1 MKRKNR
7 HRGRKRTEEKKKKK
21 KTRQYLPH
29 ELIIQIL
36 LRLPVK
42 SLTRFKCVC
51 KSWFSLIS
59 DPHFA
64 NSHFQLSAATPTR
77 RILLLSNKAPRL
89 KTRSID
95 FEESLKH
102 VYASPNLKFF
112 NHPLFPYNQFSITL
126 TSSCRGFIFF
136 KCSSSL
142 CLCNPFNGI
151 HKQIPF
157 STFDS
162 KSKLDANIFCYMYG
176 FGYDQSK
183 DDYLVVSMSIDTSLD
198 GVSSHL
204 EFFSL
209 RANTWK
215 EIEGTHFPYI
225 TVSGAPKVGSL
236 IDGAIHWLAFRRDL
250 DSTVIVAFDLM
261 ERELVEMS
269 FPDYIDIELIDC
281 DLWVFG
287 EFLALWVMDM
297 EDNDKVDIW
306 VMKEYKVR
314 SSWTKTLVL
323 SIDVN
328 STGFF
333 YPICCT
339 KSGDIIGTDGHT
351 QLLKYDD
358 KGQVIE
364 HYSYNKRGGSQLA
377 MYTESLLSLPGD
389 SEQA

>member
-21 KTRQYLPH
+21 KKTLQHLPH

-42 SLTRFKCVC
+42 SLTRFKCV
-51 KSWFSLIS
+51 
-59 DPHFA
+59 
-64 NSHFQLSAATPTR
+64 
-77 RILLLSNKAPRL
+77 
-89 KTRSID
+89 
-95 FEESLKH
+95 
-102 VYASPNLKFF
+102 Y
-112 NHPLFPYNQFSITL
+112 
-126 TSSCRGFIFF
+126 
-136 KCSSSL
+136 
-142 CLCNPFNGI
+142 
-151 HKQIPF
+151 
-157 STFDS
+157 
-162 KSKLDANIFCYMYG
+162 
-176 FGYDQSK
+176 
-183 DDYLVVSMSIDTSLD
+183 TSLD